1 MINNNNV
8 IFGVGEC
15 ESVTIRNTTN
25 GKYDTFPY
33 VGDYGYPLTRGP
45 GMYSVIA
52 RYKDGSFNTLYTEV
66 AEVTEDN
73 MTAYTMQSNA
83 FVDVDAAKE
92 LLEYVNFAEHINPT
106 VNDIYKYVYH
116 KVGYDYIK
124 AVKVAK
130 TKLYRP
136 DITEI
141 FNKKK
146 GICWD
151 KTCLFAALC
160 RAARIPCQ
168 ICVGTLKTGMFKQ
181 YHSWC
186 RVLTEE
192 GKWKSID
199 PTNGTKYKAENYSP
213 ERFF

>member
-8 IFGVGEC
+8 IFGIDDC
-15 ESVTIRNTTN
+15 ESVTIRNTTT

-45 GMYSVIA
+45 GMYSVVA
-52 RYKDGSFNTLYTEV
+52 RRKDGGFKSFYT
-66 AEVTEDN
+66 EVTEDS
-73 MTAYTMQSNA
+73 MTAYTVQSNA

-92 LLEYVNFAEHINPT
+92 LLQYINPT

-130 TKLYRP
+130 TKLYRS
-136 DITEI
+136 DVTET

-199 PTNGTKYKAENYSP
+199 PTNGTKYKADNYSA

>member
-1 MINNNNV
+1 MKNINNV
-8 IFGVGEC
+8 IFGIDEC
-15 ESVTIRNTTN
+15 ESVTIRNTTT

-33 VGDYGYPLTRGP
+33 VGDYGYPLTRGL
-45 GMYSVIA
+45 GMYSIVA
-52 RYKDGSFNTLYTEV
+52 RHADGIFNALYT
-66 AEVTEDN
+66 EVTEDN
-73 MTAYTMQSNA
+73 MTAYTVQSNA

-92 LLEYVNFAEHINPT
+92 LLEDIGST

-124 AVKVAK
+124 AVRVAK

-141 FNKKK
+141 FHKKK

-199 PTNGTKYKAENYSP
+199 PTNGTKYKADNYSA